1 MAQFKVV
8 VTDPTPKGIKQL
20 GQLSET
26 RRKFSNKYS
35 IDVDAVDK
43 YVGIKLE
50 GCLTG
55 ERDDQ
60 VILIE
65 HYDGEWVVRVWSDC
79 DNPDPTH
86 RIVIKKANEAG

>member
-8 VTDPTPKGIKQL
+8 VTDPTPKGIKRL
-20 GQLSET
+20 GQLSE
-26 RRKFSNKYS
+26 SNKYS
-35 IDVDAVDK
+35 VDVDAVDK

-55 ERDDQ
+55 EEDDQ

-65 HYDGEWVVRVWSDC
+65 HYNGEWVVRVWSDC
-79 DNPDPTH
+79 NSADPTH
-86 RIVIKKANEAG
+86 RIVLKKAPTAD